1 MNYKIDTK
9 EKFTSIT
16 IEENDLNV
24 NVAASLTELCMPIL
38 SQLIKNIILVLE
50 NVDTIEEKAAEA
62 LVKLQ
67 QLFYENN
74 ASFVVCCF
82 KKNVEDSLEKME
94 ILELLN
100 YTPTLSEAW
109 DIVQM
114 EEIERELLDS
124 DDVEFD
130 LK

>member
-1 MNYKIDTK
+1 MNYKVDTK
-9 EKFTSIT
+9 EKFTTIT
-16 IEENDLNV
+16 IVESTLNV
-24 NVAASLTELCMPIL
+24 NVAAKLTELCMPIL
-38 SQLIKNIILVLE
+38 NQIVKNVILILE
-50 NVDTIEEKAAEA
+50 TIDDVDESAAEN

-67 QLFYENN
+67 QIFYENN
-74 ASFVVCCF
+74 ASFVVCCL